1 MPNSFSLPLFS
12 AIEFLVLV
20 LLLYILFRAAVKII
34 SYINVL
40 RKPYIFIRKFLPIVD
55 LIVLVIITFWI
66 LFRIFK
72 DSDLLPIIMIIVAL
86 IFVSLFGWLWG
97 RDFIAGIILKSENY
111 FEKNKKI
118 RLNNKTGKIVK
129 TSMRY
134 LEFETDEGEA
144 VRVPYSRITGEY
156 FTKLSPGEKYESHLI
171 ILQVN
176 EEVDTK
182 SLRETVRK
190 YIFNSPWYLVR
201 KEPVIEILSS
211 DAGGYKINLNIY
223 SLNSSH
229 ADLIRQDLLAANKF
243 SN

>member
-20 LLLYILFRAAVKII
+20 LLLYIILRVAVKII
-34 SYINVL
+34 SYINVF
-40 RKPYIFIRKFLPIVD
+40 RKPYIFIKKFLPVVD
-55 LIVLVIITFWI
+55 LTALVIITFWI
-66 LFRIFK
+66 LYRFFK
-72 DSDLLPIIMIIVAL
+72 DSDLLPIIMAIVAL

-118 RLNNKTGKIVK
+118 RLNNKSGKIVK
-129 TSMRY
+129 TTMRY

-144 VRVPYSRITGEY
+144 IRVPYSRITGDY

-176 EEVDTK
+176 EAVDTK
-182 SLRETVRK
+182 SLRATVRK
-190 YIFNSPWYLVR
+190 NIFNSPWYLVR
-201 KEPVIEILSS
+201 KEPVIEILSA
-211 DAGGYKINLNIY
+211 DAGGYKINLNNPKN
-223 SLNSSH
+223 LETT
-229 ADLIRQDLLAANKF
+229 
-243 SN
+243 

>member
-1 MPNSFSLPLFS
+1 MSNSISLPLFS
-12 AIEFLVLV
+12 AIEFLLFV
-20 LLLYILFRAAVKII
+20 LLLYIFLRVAVKII
-34 SYINVL
+34 SYINVF
-40 RKPYIFIRKFLPIVD
+40 RKPYIFIKKFLPVVD
-55 LIVLVIITFWI
+55 LTVLVIITFWI
-66 LFRIFK
+66 LYRIFK
-72 DSDLLPIIMIIVAL
+72 DSDLLPIIMAAVAL

-118 RLNNKTGKIVK
+118 RLNNKSGKIVK
-129 TSMRY
+129 TTMRY

-171 ILQVN
+171 VLEVN
-176 EEVDTK
+176 EAVDTK

-190 YIFNSPWYLVR
+190 NIFNSPWYLVR
-201 KEPVIEILSS
+201 KEPVIEILSA

-229 ADLIRQDLLAANKF
+229 ADLIRQDLLAGF
-243 SN
+243 RV